1 MSDRILEMMPGGRIP
16 LGLGSVK
23 EVELIELLGSGGA
36 GDVWQAIDKKT
47 GTKYVL
53 KIIRFFS
60 NPDEET
66 IKRIELEAGVSIDSE
81 HVIPAIGL
89 KKFDSQ
95 TFFLLFPYFP
105 GTALDK
111 VLKDTALSDVEKK
124 NIYDQI
130 LKSVDDIHRHNII
143 HRDLKPANFLL
154 LADGKIKLIDFGI
167 AKFAG
172 KEITRAGWRGTQ
184 EYIPP
189 ESLKE
194 GSKNADARVDIYAL
208 GQILYE
214 IVVGKHFWKKQGWYG
229 LEDLI
234 AFLNQD
240 PRPTEVILL
249 DGFEC
254 SFYNNASDVLLK
266 MVKREPKERFS
277 SVKEVIQALCIEDDM
292 SSSVDSTISTPF
304 LIVESGTNR
313 NAQLPIHVASGSVN
327 QYGRADIAGND
338 SSISRKHIEFSRK
351 LNKYFVR
358 DLGSKNGT
366 LLNGNT
372 LSDTPI
378 EINSGDRIK
387 LGDIFLR
394 FEFIL

>member
-1 MSDRILEMMPGGRIP
+1 MSDRILEMMPGGRIS
-16 LGLGSVK
+16 LGLDSIK

-36 GDVWQAIDKKT
+36 GDVWKAVDKKT
-47 GTKYVL
+47 GNKYVL
-53 KIIRFFS
+53 KIIRFFTK
-60 NPDEET
+60 PDDET
-66 IKRIELEAGVSIDSE
+66 IKRIELEAGVSVDSE

-89 KKFDSQ
+89 KEFDLH
-95 TFFLLFPYFP
+95 TFFLLFPYFE

-111 VLKDTALSDVEKK
+111 VLKETALSDVEKK
-124 NIYDQI
+124 NIYNQV

-172 KEITRAGWRGTQ
+172 KEITRSGWRGTQ

-189 ESLKE
+189 ESLRE
-194 GSKNADARVDIYAL
+194 GSRNADARVDIYAL

-214 IVVGKHFWKKQGWYG
+214 IVVGKHFWKKQDWYG

-234 AFLNQD
+234 EFLNQD

-254 SFYNNASDVLLK
+254 NFYANANNVLLK
-266 MVKREPKERFS
+266 MVKRDPNERFS
-277 SVKEVIQALCIEDDM
+277 SVKEVMEALEI
-292 SSSVDSTISTPF
+292 VDAPITIADSIISIPF

-313 NAQLPIHVASGSVN
+313 NAQLPIHVASGGVN

-338 SSISRKHIEFSRK
+338 SSISRKHIEFSRIA
-351 LNKYFVR
+351 NKYFVK
-358 DLGSKNGT
+358 DLASKNGT

-372 LSDTPI
+372 LGSTPT

-394 FEFIL
+394 FEFI